1 MKEVKKDILWR
12 VYLVYVVVLIFSF
25 FIIGQIFHI
34 QFSEGDMWRERSRQ
48 QTIDTMLVEATR
60 GNICADDGSLLAT
73 SVPIFDIYWDS
84 QVISDEVFEKNYDS
98 LAYFLSKEFKDRSKQ
113 QYVTLLK
120 SAREGNKEYVLIHK
134 SYLNDESSQ
143 VGYEELKKIKKFP
156 IFKMGREKGG
166 FLVEQKEKRV
176 KPYQELAKRT
186 IGYYKGDN
194 TNTDKKKKSDSTKEL
209 KVGIEGAY
217 SDVLEGV
224 SGIRLKKKIA
234 GGIWMPLNENEIEPQ
249 DGSDVI
255 TTIDIDLQ
263 DVAENSLKKNLI
275 ANDADHGCVVLM
287 EVATGQVK
295 AIANLKR
302 GDDGEYDE
310 EVNYAIS
317 ESTEPG
323 STFKLFSLVAAIDD
337 GMVSTNDLVKIGQT
351 QYANRIMKDS
361 HINGFGPVTVR
372 SAFEQSSNVGISQAI
387 YNKYKDNPK
396 RFTDK
401 LYSMK
406 VNLPL
411 GVEISGEASPV
422 IKNPKNKSWSK
433 TTLPWMSIGYEV
445 ALTPLQTLAFY
456 NAIANNGKMV
466 RPMFVKEIRR
476 MGKVIE
482 TKKTVVLNDSV
493 CSMKTALI
501 ARKLLEGVVDS
512 GTAKSLSKAM
522 YEIAGK
528 TGTAQ
533 IADAKYGYDKTNYK
547 ASFVGYF
554 PADNPRYSCIVV
566 INNPSK
572 GAYYGGAVAAPVFK
586 EIADRV
592 FATRLDIPQQYKDT
606 SYKDMTIPF
615 VRKGYQ
621 SDLFTIYEKLDFAS
635 LTQNPNARWVTV
647 SSSENNVT
655 LLEKNFPA
663 GYVPDVTGMGLR
675 DAVYLLE
682 KAGLHV
688 IVTGKGKVATQ
699 SIEAGT
705 KAEKGSMIYLGLE
718 LKAVDAEPSLVKV
731 ETDSA
736 ATDAVKPKEDEKTG
750 NNAKDKS
757 KTGDKKKGNSKNKSD
772 SSSVKKTPTNKKTPA
787 DTAKKHNNSR

>member
-12 VYLVYVVVLIFSF
+12 VYLVYVAVLVFSF

-34 QFSEGDMWRERSRQ
+34 QFSEGDIWRERSRQ
-48 QTIDTMLVEATR
+48 QTIDTMQVEAIR
-60 GNICADDGSLLAT
+60 GNICSDDGSLLAT

-84 QVISDEVFEKNYDS
+84 QVISDKIYEKNIDS
-98 LAYFLSKEFKDRSKQ
+98 LAYYLSKTFKDKSKQ
-113 QYVTLLK
+113 QYISMLNA
-120 SAREGNKEYVLIHK
+120 AREGKKEYVLIHK

-143 VGYEELKKIKKFP
+143 VSYEGLKEIKSFP
-156 IFKMGREKGG
+156 IFSMGREKGG
-166 FLVEQKEKRV
+166 LIVEQKEKRV

-194 TNTDKKKKSDSTKEL
+194 TNKDKNKKNDSTKSY

-217 SDVLEGV
+217 SDILDGI

-234 GGIWMPLNENEIEPQ
+234 GGVWMPLDENEIEPQ

-287 EVATGQVK
+287 EVATGHVK
-295 AIANLKR
+295 AIANLKK
-302 GDDGEYDE
+302 GDDGEYNE

-323 STFKLFSLVAAIDD
+323 STFKLFSIVAAIDD
-337 GMVSTNDLVKIGQT
+337 GMVSLNDLVKIGVT
-351 QYANRIMKDS
+351 QYANRTMKDAHVGS
-361 HINGFGPVTVR
+361 FGPVTVR
-372 SAFEQSSNVGISQAI
+372 NAFEQSSNVGISQAI
-387 YNKYKDNPK
+387 YNVYKNNPK

-401 LYSMK
+401 LYNMK

-411 GVEISGEASPV
+411 GIEISGEAPPV
-422 IKNPKNKSWSK
+422 MKNPKNKSWSK

-445 ALTPLQTLAFY
+445 ALTPLQILAFY
-456 NAIANNGKMV
+456 NAIANNGKMI
-466 RPMFVKEIRR
+466 RPMFVKEIRK
-476 MGKVIE
+476 MGRVIE
-482 TKKTVVLNDSV
+482 TKKTIVLNDSV
-493 CSMKTALI
+493 CSLKTALI

-522 YEIAGK
+522 YKIAGK

-533 IADAKYGYDKTNYK
+533 IADTKYGYNKTNYK

-554 PADNPRYSCIVV
+554 PADNPQYSCIVV
-566 INNPSK
+566 VNNPSK
-572 GAYYGGAVAAPVFK
+572 GAYYGGVVAAPVFK

-606 SYKDMTIPF
+606 SYSDLTIPF
-615 VRKGYQ
+615 VRAGHQ
-621 SDLFTIYEKLDFAS
+621 GDLYAIYEKLDFAT
-635 LTQNPNARWVTV
+635 LTQSPNAKWVA
-647 SSSENNVT
+647 VT
-655 LLEKNFPA
+655 SDEKNTTLNEKTFPK

-682 KAGLHV
+682 RTGLKV
-688 IVTGKGKVATQ
+688 IITGKGKVLTQ
-699 SIEAGT
+699 SIEAGST
-705 KAEKGSMIYLGLE
+705 AEKGKTIYLE
-718 LKAVDAEPSLVKV
+718 LSLKPLNAEPPLVKI
-731 ETDSA
+731 
-736 ATDAVKPKEDEKTG
+736 ATDTVSTEAIKPKEEKIDKIT
-750 NNAKDKS
+750 KDKS
-757 KTGDKKKGNSKNKSD
+757 KTSDKKKTTNKNKVD
-772 SSSVKKTPTNKKTPA
+772 TSSTKKSTNKKTPS
-787 DTAKKHNNSR
+787 DTTKKAK